1 MFLTA
6 AQLAELTGYVKP
18 SKQIEWLRRNGVP
31 HFVNAAGRPVVKADM
46 LHKTPVSAYNLG
58 PVR

>member
-6 AQLAELTGYVKP
+6 AQLHELTGYVKP
-18 SKQIEWLRRNGVP
+18 SKQIEWLRANGVP
-31 HFVNAAGRPVVKADM
+31 HFVNAVGRPVVKADM
-46 LHKTPVSAYNLG
+46 LHKGPVATYELG